1 MIVKRACLK
10 MVRIHRFSAVRP
22 DARAAPRIAA
32 VPYDV
37 VTAEEAA
44 ACIRQNPFSFLRV
57 SRADA
62 ELPLLSPRDE
72 RVYRKARET
81 FQEFLDRGC
90 LKRDPSPG
98 MYLYRV
104 SGKNGTFLGLAACVP
119 VSDYEEDNIRR
130 HELTRYDKE
139 EDRTRHIDVVN
150 AHSGPVVLLFRDP
163 GGIHRELE
171 SLASRLEVPDAA
183 VVLEDGSVHQIFCIT
198 GEGDLGRIEDLF
210 AGVDRLYIADGHH
223 RAKSA
228 VNVAQKRE
236 AEGRL
241 TPESTRFLSVLFSH
255 DRVRIHGYSRMVT
268 DLSGMTPGEF
278 MNRLKTVFSVELY
291 GAVDPQAFQITPRA
305 PSPDDHVLHMYLG
318 GIWYECT
325 RKRVP
330 GTDPIGALDV
340 SVLQKEVLTGILGIT
355 DPRGDS
361 RLQYLGGAR
370 PLADLEAM
378 VDREGYAV
386 AFSMQPV
393 KIETVLRIADAGGIM
408 PPKSTWFEPKLLSGM
423 VVHTLD

>member
-1 MIVKRACLK
+1 

-22 DARAAPRIAA
+22 DARAAPGIAA

-57 SRADA
+57 SRSDA
-62 ELPLLSPRDE
+62 ELPDLSPRDD
-72 RVYRKARET
+72 RVYLKARET
-81 FQEFLDRGC
+81 FHEFLDRGC
-90 LKRDPSPG
+90 LRRDSSPG
-98 MYLYRV
+98 LYLYRV

-119 VSDYEEDNIRR
+119 VSDYEEENIRR

-171 SLASRLEVPDAA
+171 SLASRLDVPDAT
-183 VVLEDGSVHQIFCIT
+183 VSREDGSVHQIFCIT
-198 GEGDLGRIEDLF
+198 GEEDLARIEALF

-228 VNVAQKRE
+228 VNVARKRK

-268 DLSGMTPGEF
+268 DLSGMTPDEF
-278 MNRLKTVFSVELY
+278 MDRLTTVFSVEVY
-291 GAVDPQAFQITPRA
+291 GAVDPQAFQIAPKA
-305 PSPDDHVLHMYLG
+305 PSRSGHILHMYLG
-318 GIWYECT
+318 GVWYECS
-325 RKRVP
+325 RKSVP
-330 GTDPIGALDV
+330 GTDPIETLDV
-340 SVLQKEVLTGILGIT
+340 SVLQNEVLTGILGIS

-370 PLADLEAM
+370 PLADLEEM

-393 KIETVLRIADAGGIM
+393 QIETVLGIADAGGIM
-408 PPKSTWFEPKLLSGM
+408 PPKSTWFEPKLLSGL